1 MSALLII
8 GIAVGIIVFF
18 IVGFALWAY
27 SKEHYD
33 YNIFGVGVLL
43 RGLAS
48 YVLAYM
54 TIGATGDDYIVLWS
68 CIGVLWIW
76 TFIITMRRTNIF
88 IALLSIIYQ
97 VIAVVIVKVII
108 EKIFGGSDE

>member
-18 IVGFALWAY
+18 ILGFTLWSY

-33 YNIFGVGVLL
+33 YNIFGIGVLL
-43 RGLAS
+43 RGLGS
-48 YVLAYM
+48 YILAYM
-54 TIGATGDDYIVLWS
+54 TLGATGDDYLVLWS
-68 CIGVLWIW
+68 CIGILWAW
-76 TFIITMRRTNIF
+76 TFIVTMLRTNIF

-108 EKIFGGSDE
+108 EKLFRSSDD